1 MSMVYCLIVYFFA
14 RQKLTKIL
22 QLPIFGG
29 SRMKLVSF
37 DQNFID
43 WHICKSQTH
52 LFLLQDKEKL
62 LLILLGKNGSSSN
75 DHLHSSWVFKE
86 FLHFFLTK
94 TT

>member
-43 WHICKSQTH
+43 
-52 LFLLQDKEKL
+52 
-62 LLILLGKNGSSSN
+62 
-75 DHLHSSWVFKE
+75 
-86 FLHFFLTK
+86 
-94 TT
+94 